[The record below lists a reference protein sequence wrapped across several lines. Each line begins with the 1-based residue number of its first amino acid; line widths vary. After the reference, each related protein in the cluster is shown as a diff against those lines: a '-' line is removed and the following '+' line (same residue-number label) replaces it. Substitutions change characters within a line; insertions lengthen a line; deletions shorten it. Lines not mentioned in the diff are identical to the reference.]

1 MISAVILA
9 AGESRRMGLGKSK
22 VLLKLNEETIIE
34 RLIHVLQDSNVSD
47 IIVVLGHNPE
57 EIESVIRN
65 YDVKIVYNYAY
76 EHEMTSSFIMGLS
89 RVSML
94 SEAAFL
100 VLGDQPLLTKKLIT
114 DMLDAYEKTSALIIS
129 PIYKGKKGHPVLFD
143 RTLFTEI
150 LSLGPH
156 GIIRD
161 IIHRHRGRMI
171 TVKADIGAVF
181 DIDTPEDYK
190 KAKELAL
197 KLLS

>member
-57 EIESVIRN
+57 EIESVIQN

-114 DMLDAYEKTSALIIS
+114 DMLDAYEKTPALIIS

-161 IIHRHRGRMI
+161 IIHRHRDRMI